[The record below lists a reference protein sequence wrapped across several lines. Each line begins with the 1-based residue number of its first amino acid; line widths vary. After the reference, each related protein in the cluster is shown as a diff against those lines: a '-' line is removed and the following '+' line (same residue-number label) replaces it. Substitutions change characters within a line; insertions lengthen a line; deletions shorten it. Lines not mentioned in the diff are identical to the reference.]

1 MLEYFE
7 LPPPPALTDMVECF
21 WFSKQS
27 SCAPYVHLV
36 CPDGCADLL
45 FTCHRDQSTLHFV
58 GPMTTFA
65 RFTLSPGQ
73 LSVAVRF
80 HPGCWT
86 HLVRTNA
93 DLLTDCIV
101 PFDSLLPERG
111 RRLREQL
118 MNEFHPHRI
127 AQTIAA
133 SLQPEPSYRISS
145 LLSHLRSTSQYVGF
159 DQLAL
164 EAGLSTRQLRRQVRQ
179 LTGLSPKL
187 LARILRFRRAAARL
201 HAGRESHAAIAAC
214 CGYLDQSHFIAEYR
228 HFTGQTPG
236 AATAARLASVLPP
249 TRSPVVL
256 R

>member
-7 LPPPPALTDMVECF
+7 IPPPPALADTVECF
-21 WFSKQS
+21 WVSKQS
-27 SCAPYVHLV
+27 SCAPYVQLV

-45 FTCHRDQSTLHFV
+45 FTRDCDGSTLHFV

-65 RFTLSPGQ
+65 RFTIPSGQ

-86 HLVRTNA
+86 HLVRTDA
-93 DLLTDCIV
+93 DLLTDCIL
-101 PFDSLLPERG
+101 PFESFLPEQG

-118 MNEFHPHRI
+118 INEFEPLRMAH
-127 AQTIAA
+127 TIAA
-133 SLQPEPSYRISS
+133 VIKPGPRCRVSS
-145 LLSHLRSTSQYVGF
+145 ALSHLQRTSQYVGL

-164 EAGLSTRQLRRQVRQ
+164 QAGLSTRQLRRQVRE

-187 LARILRFRRAAARL
+187 LARILRFRRAAMRL
-201 HAGRESHAAIAAC
+201 HTGRESHAAIAADS
-214 CGYLDQSHFIAEYR
+214 GYFDQSHFIAEYR
-228 HFTGQTPG
+228 HFTGQTP
-236 AATAARLASVLPP
+236 AATTATRLASARPP